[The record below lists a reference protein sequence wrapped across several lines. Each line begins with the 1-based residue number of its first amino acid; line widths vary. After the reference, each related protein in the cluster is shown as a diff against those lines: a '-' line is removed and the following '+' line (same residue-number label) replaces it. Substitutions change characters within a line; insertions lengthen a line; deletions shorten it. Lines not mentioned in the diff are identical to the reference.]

1 MDNFRNEVIDTIDS
15 FGGIETCV
23 LETAVS
29 VYECLSHE
37 FDKVYSIMESNE
49 ESIDSSFGLFQEE
62 SIIDHATGK
71 HTADGMFKKI
81 LLFVPRLIGGIV
93 RAIAGV
99 FTKDYKKE
107 TDKDYKNAQYTITH
121 GTSDQL
127 SKIANTV
134 NAGTDGQITFDP
146 KTKKFTLGEKFR
158 HIKNKI
164 IILTGSTVLLNKLRQ
179 ACTSKNIPYKN
190 LAKDLADI
198 FNKNKEV
205 DNDTITYTL
214 ESMKQ
219 LMDDGFATS
228 LTMKAVCE
236 ELSTVL
242 TNKIQSDLAGGKD
255 PQKLADAK
263 DLLDKLGQMSGYV
276 AGVTGFGAIGRKILG
291 LFGRPIAL
299 HAKNTE
305 MHDEIADLKR
315 QEKMLEAQIKTNKAD
330 AKMKRKLQAKLDKL
344 KTKIYYS
351 QQELDDSR
359 DEVKDVDEYVD
370 REKNDMTPKKYI

>member
-15 FGGIETCV
+15 FGSIETCV

-37 FDKVYSIMESNE
+37 FDKVYSIMESDE

-81 LLFVPRLIGGIV
+81 LLFVPRLLGGIV

-99 FTKDYKKE
+99 FTKDYKRDA
-107 TDKDYKNAQYTITH
+107 DKDYKNAQYTITH
-121 GTSDQL
+121 GTPDQL
-127 SKIANTV
+127 TKIADTINS
-134 NAGTDGQITFDP
+134 GTDGQITFDP
-146 KTKKFTLGEKFR
+146 KTKKFSLGEKFR

-164 IILTGSTVLLNKLRQ
+164 IIVTGSTVLLNRLRR
-179 ACTSKNIPYKN
+179 ACTSKNIPYKD

-198 FNKNKEV
+198 FNKNKGV
-205 DNDTITYTL
+205 DSDTIIYTL

-219 LMDDGFATS
+219 LMDDGLAAS

-263 DLLDKLGQMSGYV
+263 NLLDKLGQMSGYV
-276 AGVTGFGAIGRKILG
+276 ARVTGFGATGRKILG
-291 LFGRPIAL
+291 LLGRPIAL
-299 HAKNTE
+299 LAKNTN
-305 MHDEIADLKR
+305 MHDEIAD
-315 QEKMLEAQIKTNKAD
+315 QDQ
-330 AKMKRKLQAKLDKL
+330 
-344 KTKIYYS
+344 
-351 QQELDDSR
+351 
-359 DEVKDVDEYVD
+359 
-370 REKNDMTPKKYI
+370 